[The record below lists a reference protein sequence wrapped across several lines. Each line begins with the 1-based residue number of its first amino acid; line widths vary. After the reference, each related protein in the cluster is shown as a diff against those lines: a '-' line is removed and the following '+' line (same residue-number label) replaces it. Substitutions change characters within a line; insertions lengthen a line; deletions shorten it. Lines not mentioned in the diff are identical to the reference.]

1 MRINTNVAAL
11 ISNNNLQKC
20 QDRMSV
26 SIERLSSGYKI
37 NHAKDNAAGISIS
50 NIMRSQIRALDQAE
64 SNASDGVSVVETA
77 EGALSEI
84 ESMLQRM
91 NELAVK
97 AVNGSNTD
105 EDREAIQLEVDALSQ
120 EIDRISSDT
129 EFNDQSLLDGTFQRR
144 VYFTQQGNNA
154 QNNMN
159 SKVKLIKV
167 TDVVEANDYRIS
179 IDAAAEQARG
189 EIIQGALM
197 PGDTYKINGYTF
209 TIDAHATQ
217 NEITQTL
224 QSACEKVGIK
234 AETFSDATGDYYIFT
249 SVEYGDDA
257 KINLIDTANNVNPIM
272 IDTTGRD
279 ADVSFIATGGGFA
292 DSATI
297 ITKGDQ
303 ISIHDINGF
312 ELTVRAGSTS
322 GVLTMNVKDMGKMN
336 IQVGA
341 NEGQEIDVNI
351 PKISCYNIG
360 IEDIN
365 LLSESTASK
374 AIEKVQNAIDMVTAA
389 RTELGAYQNRFEY
402 AISNLNVSQENMT
415 AAFSRIRDVDMAQ
428 EMTEYT
434 QTTVLSQAATSVL
447 AQANARP
454 ETVLQLL
461 AY

>member
-37 NHAKDNAAGISIS
+37 NDAKDNPAGIAIS
-50 NIMRSQIRALDQAE
+50 DIMRSQIRALDQAE

-84 ESMLQRM
+84 EAMLQRM
-91 NELAVK
+91 NELSVK
-97 AVNGSNTD
+97 AVNGTNTD

-120 EIDRISSDT
+120 EIDRIASDT

-144 VYFTQQGNNA
+144 VYFTQAGA
-154 QNNMN
+154 TVENNMN
-159 SKVKLIKV
+159 SKIKLIKV
-167 TDVVEANDYRIS
+167 TDVVEANDYKLNITS
-179 IDAAAEQARG
+179 AAKKATATIAQTSLVAG
-189 EIIQGALM
+189 KS
-197 PGDTYKINGYTF
+197 YSINGYSF
-209 TIDAHATQ
+209 TIDKTATQ
-217 NEITQTL
+217 NDISQAF
-224 QSACEKVGIK
+224 QNACEKVGI
-234 AETFSDATGDYYIFT
+234 TATPDNGQYKLE
-249 SVEYGDDA
+249 SVEYGKDVKIDLIDIADKQNPIINASGDDA
-257 KINLIDTANNVNPIM
+257 K
-272 IDTTGRD
+272 
-279 ADVSFIATGGGFA
+279 VSFVQPGTGYVGFA

-297 ITKGDQ
+297 ITKGDK
-303 ISIHDINGF
+303 ISVHDINGF
-312 ELTVRAGSTS
+312 ELTIRVGDITGKIDAK
-322 GVLTMNVKDMGKMN
+322 VKDMGKMN
-336 IQVGA
+336 VQVGA

-365 LLSESTASK
+365 LQSASTASR
-374 AIEKVQNAIDMVTAA
+374 AIEKVQGAIDMVTAA